1 MGHLVEGGE
10 GGRGLQKGLLKR
22 KLWCYPYSALQA
34 IDTSC
39 HLCYDFCYSL
49 KKEKRKRKKKVKQK
63 RDRGKTSNEK
73 GKC

>member
-1 MGHLVEGGE
+1 MGHLVEGGSRQ
-10 GGRGLQKGLLKR
+10 GSTASVCFQGSYGIIS
-22 KLWCYPYSALQA
+22 CSALQA

-49 KKEKRKRKKKVKQK
+49 KKEKKKVKEK